1 MKLKTLGIVLVL
13 PLLTAAWSL
22 SVGWLP
28 FGVAEAAETEAA
40 SSVLEDAG
48 GAKLLSRLKALR
60 PDIPVEQVTESPLPG
75 FYALELTG
83 GTVFYGTADGRY
95 LFAGDLYE
103 LGTTDLVNVTD
114 ISRAGMR
121 QELMATVALQDMV
134 IFPATADRKG
144 VINVF
149 TDVDCGYCRKLHQE
163 VPELNEM
170 GIEVR
175 YLAYPRAGIG
185 SPGYTKIVSA
195 WCADDRNSALTELKA
210 GGEIPEQQC
219 ENPVASQ
226 YELGRDVGVTGTPA
240 IVLEDGRLLPG
251 YAPAADLAASI
262 GI

>member
-95 LFAGDLYE
+95 
-103 LGTTDLVNVTD
+103 
-114 ISRAGMR
+114 
-121 QELMATVALQDMV
+121 
-134 IFPATADRKG
+134 
-144 VINVF
+144 
-149 TDVDCGYCRKLHQE
+149 
-163 VPELNEM
+163 
-170 GIEVR
+170 
-175 YLAYPRAGIG
+175 PR
-185 SPGYTKIVSA
+185 
-195 WCADDRNSALTELKA
+195 TEKA
-210 GGEIPEQQC
+210 
-219 ENPVASQ
+219 
-226 YELGRDVGVTGTPA
+226 
-240 IVLEDGRLLPG
+240 
-251 YAPAADLAASI
+251 
-262 GI
+262 